1 MICKSVAC
9 AHILICKIFACVHI
23 MLCKSVACVHILIC
37 KSVACVHIMICKS
50 VHVSHSAAK
59 PSGGA
64 GLSEE
69 FGLQFPVFNVLCA
82 VSVCTVLRAVFNVQC

>member
-1 MICKSVAC
+1 
-9 AHILICKIFACVHI
+9 
-23 MLCKSVACVHILIC
+23 
-37 KSVACVHIMICKS
+37 MICKS

-82 VSVCTVLRAVFNVQC
+82 VSVCTVL